1 MNEIAVRNNYNPY
14 PSVITFN
21 DSNPTIRSP
30 YATLDLQF
38 YQTKETL
45 MDVDTYR
52 NFLKNAESRFRASRE
67 YKAYKHYLMD
77 MGMDRCQIMGNVT
90 SEGAEIE
97 LHHNVLGLFDICL
110 LISSHIINTV
120 GVIST
125 FDLVQLLIQ
134 EHWANRVGITFLSKT
149 AHQMYTNDPDGYI
162 PPEQTFGRWWELLDR
177 YRYGITFDIANKIIK
192 YIQKYQDNLPTSI
205 RIPQQE
211 EILSFAHYNEYG
223 WPQELCGYLPNN
235 DEFNQPVIESGG
247 FEAYGF

>member
-110 LISSHIINTV
+110 LIASHVVNTV
-120 GVIST
+120 GMITT
-125 FDLVQLLIQ
+125 FDLIELLIR
-134 EHWANRVGITFLSKT
+134 EHWNNRVGVTFLSKT
-149 AHQMYTNDPDGYI
+149 AHQYYTNNPDQYI
-162 PPEQTFGRWWELLDR
+162 PPNMTFGKWWELLSL
-177 YRYGITFDIANKIIK
+177 YRYGISYDLATKVVK
-192 YIQKYQDNLPTSI
+192 YIQKYNNNLPVSI
-205 RIPQQE
+205 SIPQQE
-211 EILSFAHYNEYG
+211 QILSWGQFNDCSNFDNSDMILPYQQQTNLASCFG
-223 WPQELCGYLPNN
+223 GY
-235 DEFNQPVIESGG
+235 
-247 FEAYGF
+247 